1 MEGNA
6 VTASGR
12 DGTGAVALYD
22 RCAGRVGTGI
32 AFAMSAY
39 HLYTGFAGAPV
50 GEVHYPL
57 HLLFAF
63 AVLFLAPR
71 PGAAV
76 GWRGIAM
83 RAYDLAVLAMTVAS
97 TGYLFLNADHVTTR
111 MLLVDPLTTTE
122 TVLGLAMAFVVM
134 EAARRA
140 VGTVLVILLLVFMAY
155 AYFGYLLPPPLWHR
169 GYPVDS
175 IIEYSYLT
183 TEGVFGVPVAVM
195 AQYVFHFVLFG
206 ALLVA
211 SGAGT
216 FFTDFAR
223 ALTGRATGGP
233 AKTAV
238 IASSLMGMLSGS
250 SAANVVTTGSFTIPA
265 MRRAGY
271 PPTFAAGVE
280 AVASSG
286 GQITPPIMGAAAFI
300 MMEFVGVPYAD
311 IMAAAAIP
319 AFLYVLAVYLMVDLE
334 ARRLGLGAR
343 DGDTIPRLAGVL
355 RQRGYLLLSIVTM
368 IWLLIDGWTPTTAA
382 VWAIASLVVLLLLFD
397 AENRRRILAVAWQAM
412 TTAPGMVAPVTVACA
427 VGGILVG
434 IIGQTGLG
442 LRMSAI
448 ILDFSGGHLLA
459 ILVLTTIMGII
470 LGMGMPTSGA
480 YIIMAALLAPG
491 LVDAGIETIAAHMF
505 IMWVASKSSITPPV
519 AIASYAAAAVAGTDP
534 WKTSLTAFRLGLS
547 VFIIPYMFVY
557 GPALL
562 GLGGAGEIVLT
573 VSTASIG
580 ILALSVAMIGW
591 LGRPLGL
598 IERACHF
605 AASLLLIKPGL
616 VTDAVGL
623 ALFTALCLLAVLRR
637 PRGTAPARPLPAQ
650 SGDPA
655 T

>member
-1 MEGNA
+1 MNLKSEA
-6 VTASGR
+6 TAGP
-12 DGTGAVALYD
+12 GGALARYD
-22 RCAGRVGTGI
+22 RCAAAAGMLV

-63 AVLFLAPR
+63 AVLFLSPR
-71 PGAAV
+71 GSAAT
-76 GWRGIAM
+76 GWRGIAV
-83 RAYDLAVLAMTVAS
+83 RGYDLAVLALTIVG
-97 TGYLFLNADHVTTR
+97 TGYLFLNAQYITSR

-122 TVLGLAMAFVVM
+122 TVLGLAMAFVVL

-140 VGTVLVILLLVFMAY
+140 VGLALVLLLLAFLLY
-155 AYFGYLLPPPLWHR
+155 AYFGYLLPPPFWHR
-169 GYPVDS
+169 GYSVDS

-183 TEGVFGVPVAVM
+183 TEGLFGVPVAVM
-195 AQYVFHFVLFG
+195 AAYVFHFVLFG

-238 IASSLMGMLSGS
+238 VASSLMGMLSGS

-265 MRRAGY
+265 MRKAGY
-271 PPTFAAGVE
+271 PGTFAAGVE

-311 IMAAAAIP
+311 IMLAAAIP
-319 AFLYVLAVYLMVDLE
+319 AFLYMLAVFVMVDLE
-334 ARRLGLGAR
+334 ARRLGLSNIGGEAV
-343 DGDTIPRLAGVL
+343 PPLLGVL
-355 RQRGYLLLSIVTM
+355 RRRGYLLVSILVM
-368 IWLLIDGWTPTTAA
+368 LWLLIDGWTPTTAA
-382 VWAIASLVVLLLLFD
+382 VWAITSLVALLLVFD
-397 AENRRRILAVAWQAM
+397 AENRRRILAVAWKAM
-412 TTAPGMVAPVTVACA
+412 TEAPGMVAPVTVACA

-448 ILDFSGGHLLA
+448 ILDFSGGNLLLML
-459 ILVLTTIMGII
+459 ILTTIMGIV

-480 YIIMAALLAPG
+480 YVIMAALLAPG
-491 LVDAGIETIAAHMF
+491 LVDAGVELIAAHMF
-505 IMWVASKSSITPPV
+505 IMYVASKSSITPPV
-519 AIASYAAAAVAGTDP
+519 AIASYAAAAIAGTDP

-562 GLGGAGEIVLT
+562 AIGDPLEIVVTLI
-573 VSTASIG
+573 TASIG
-580 ILALSVAMIGW
+580 IFALSISMIGW
-591 LGRPLGL
+591 LARPLGL
-598 IERACHF
+598 VERALHL
-605 AASLLLIKPGL
+605 AAALLLIKPGL
-616 VTDAVGL
+616 ESDSVGIL
-623 ALFTALCLLAVLRR
+623 LFGALCAFAFLRR
-637 PRGTAPARPLPAQ
+637 PRTVAAAPVPAQ
-650 SGDPA
+650 SGDQLP
-655 T
+655 

>member
-1 MEGNA
+1 MNQQSE
-6 VTASGR
+6 TAAGP
-12 DGTGAVALYD
+12 GGALARYD
-22 RCAGRVGTGI
+22 RCAAGAGMLV

-63 AVLFLAPR
+63 AVLFLSPR
-71 PGAAV
+71 GSAAA
-76 GWRGIAM
+76 GWRGIAA
-83 RAYDLAVLAMTVAS
+83 RGYDLAVLALTIAG
-97 TGYLFLNADHVTTR
+97 TGYLFLNAQYITSR

-122 TVLGLAMAFVVM
+122 TVLGLAMAFVVL

-140 VGTVLVILLLVFMAY
+140 VGLALVLLLLAFLLY
-155 AYFGYLLPPPLWHR
+155 AYFGYLLPPPFWHR
-169 GYPVDS
+169 GYSVDS

-183 TEGVFGVPVAVM
+183 TEGLFGVPVAVM
-195 AQYVFHFVLFG
+195 AAYVFHFVLFG

-238 IASSLMGMLSGS
+238 VASSLMGMLSGS

-265 MRRAGY
+265 MRKAGY
-271 PPTFAAGVE
+271 PGTFAAGVE

-311 IMAAAAIP
+311 IMLAAAIP
-319 AFLYVLAVYLMVDLE
+319 AFLYMLAVFVMVDLE
-334 ARRLGLGAR
+334 ARRLGLSNIEGEAV
-343 DGDTIPRLAGVL
+343 PPLLGVL
-355 RQRGYLLLSIVTM
+355 RQRGYLLASILVM
-368 IWLLIDGWTPTTAA
+368 LWLLIDGWTPTTAA
-382 VWAIASLVVLLLLFD
+382 VWAIASLVALLLIFD
-397 AENRRRILAVAWQAM
+397 AENRRRILSVAWKAM
-412 TTAPGMVAPVTVACA
+412 TEAPGMVAPVTVACA

-448 ILDFSGGHLLA
+448 ILDFSGGNLLLML
-459 ILVLTTIMGII
+459 ILTTIMGIV

-480 YIIMAALLAPG
+480 YVIMAALLAPG
-491 LVDAGIETIAAHMF
+491 LVDAGVELIAAHMF
-505 IMWVASKSSITPPV
+505 IMYVASKSSITPPV
-519 AIASYAAAAVAGTDP
+519 AIASYAAAAIAGTDP

-562 GLGGAGEIVLT
+562 AIGDPLEIVVTLI
-573 VSTASIG
+573 TASIG
-580 ILALSVAMIGW
+580 IFALSVSMIGW
-591 LGRPLGL
+591 LARPLGL
-598 IERACHF
+598 VERALHL
-605 AASLLLIKPGL
+605 AAALLLIKPGL
-616 VTDAVGL
+616 ESDSVGIL
-623 ALFTALCLLAVLRR
+623 LFGALCTFAFLRR
-637 PRGTAPARPLPAQ
+637 PRTAAAAPIPAQ
-650 SGDPA
+650 SGDQLP
-655 T
+655 